1 MGVKLLN
8 TFLKSL
14 QCEGIRKISLT
25 DLAGKKIAVDISIY
39 LYRYLHQDALIE
51 KIFQMCSIFRRYN
64 IHPLFIFDGKA
75 SKLKAATLM
84 KRRERRKRAEEEY
97 NRCQDK
103 IFQSP
108 NGEKNKILKKKL
120 WDLKKKMTRL
130 TYKNICEIKILLDL
144 YGLQWIQA
152 YGEADELCAAL
163 VRSKSVYACL
173 SEDTDMFILE
183 TPRILKYFSL
193 INHTC
198 VMYETSK
205 ILTFLGMD
213 WQSFRHLCIIAGTDY
228 NKQIGNL
235 FSYYDLFTEFK
246 AKNQISFIQW
256 LTKRHIT
263 IQNYNKII
271 DMNDFYEMVPLD
283 ILKQYTY
290 KTIIN
295 RPMKEDKLKNFL
307 QKNNFVFSHNNYHLR
322 RLRR

>member
-1 MGVKLLN
+1 
-8 TFLKSL
+8 
-14 QCEGIRKISLT
+14 
-25 DLAGKKIAVDISIY
+25 
-39 LYRYLHQDALIE
+39 
-51 KIFQMCSIFRRYN
+51 
-64 IHPLFIFDGKA
+64 
-75 SKLKAATLM
+75 
-84 KRRERRKRAEEEY
+84 
-97 NRCQDK
+97 
-103 IFQSP
+103 
-108 NGEKNKILKKKL
+108 
-120 WDLKKKMTRL
+120 
-130 TYKNICEIKILLDL
+130 
-144 YGLQWIQA
+144 
-152 YGEADELCAAL
+152 
-163 VRSKSVYACL
+163 
-173 SEDTDMFILE
+173 MFILE